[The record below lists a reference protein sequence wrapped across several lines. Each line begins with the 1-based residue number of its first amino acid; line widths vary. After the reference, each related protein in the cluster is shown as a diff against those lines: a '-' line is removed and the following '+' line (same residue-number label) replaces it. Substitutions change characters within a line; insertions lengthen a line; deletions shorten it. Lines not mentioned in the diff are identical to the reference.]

1 MGQQDQD
8 RAFIEQAIALARRAI
23 DEQEGGPFGAVVVLD
38 GRVIGEGNNRV
49 LGSCDPTAHA
59 EVVAIRQACSA
70 TGQFHLPEAT
80 LYTSCEPCPMC
91 LFATHWARIPRIV
104 YAASRED
111 AAEIGF
117 SDAEQYQYLDLP
129 ASGAEG
135 SPFEMRQLARDDARA
150 AMLAWAA
157 SEGSQLY

>member
-1 MGQQDQD
+1 
-8 RAFIEQAIALARRAI
+8 
-23 DEQEGGPFGAVVVLD
+23 
-38 GRVIGEGNNRV
+38 
-49 LGSCDPTAHA
+49 
-59 EVVAIRQACSA
+59 
-70 TGQFHLPEAT
+70 
-80 LYTSCEPCPMC
+80 MC

-104 YAASRED
+104 YAANRED

-117 SDAEQYQYLDLP
+117 SDAEQYQYLQM
-129 ASGAEG
+129 SQ